1 MKALEKSNLNYKLN
15 KHKKYIEKELYKTL
29 SQVSAPKVLKEVML
43 YSVLN
48 GGKRIRPFILSEIC
62 SLYKVKP
69 SIYKYPAIAIEMAH
83 SFSLIYDDLP
93 CMDDDKLRR
102 GKPSVHI
109 AFNEAN
115 ALLGASSLLTLAYQT
130 LVSKNFLFNDNK
142 KLKLIDNFSKAIG
155 NEGMLAG
162 QFLDLE
168 AESRTFKLTS
178 QKLHNIQKKKTGL
191 LIAYCCYAGG
201 YLGSATNKELL
212 ILNEFGLLLGSM
224 FQIKD
229 DILDI
234 EGTQINLGKK
244 VNKDQ
249 SQNKATIIK
258 IKGLELAKKELFKI
272 STKAKSS
279 LKKIKKNTSM
289 LSELIDYICS
299 RIS

>member
-1 MKALEKSNLNYKLN
+1 MEALEKSNLNYKLN